1 MSLLD
6 AAPWSDHVFNGKW
19 QPGGGGRS
27 DVREPATGEVL
38 GSVGVA
44 DAEDVA
50 ASAAIAAEA
59 QRDWAARSAFERAA
73 VLRRAAELFQEHADE
88 IVEWVA
94 RESGGTRGRGRL
106 EAHVCAEECREAAVL
121 ATAPYGELLHSPQ
134 PRVSLERRLPVGVV
148 AVISPFNV
156 PLVLSM
162 RSIAPALALGNAV
175 LLKPDLRTSVCGGVV
190 LARILEEAGVPSGV
204 FHMLPGG
211 VDVGSAMI
219 DDARVR
225 VVSFTGSTQAGR
237 AIGARA
243 AQSLTRAHLELGG
256 NNALVVL
263 GDADVEAAASC
274 GAFGSFTNSGQV
286 CMGVGRH
293 LVHEDIYD
301 DYVMR
306 LAAIADGLSVGD
318 GYLEDVSLGPLIDE
332 KQLRRVRDLVDASV
346 AAGARLVAGGTHD
359 GLFYRPTVLADCT
372 DETPAYADEVFGPV
386 ACVRSF
392 SSVDEAVRLASDTEF
407 GLSLGIITD
416 DMTVALDIAHR
427 VPVGLVHV
435 NDQTVN
441 DDPNAPFGG
450 VGSSG
455 FGRLG
460 GVRANSEAF
469 TETQWVTMRAVP
481 PRRPL

>member
-1 MSLLD
+1 MGLLD
-6 AAPWSDHVFNGKW
+6 ASSWSDNIFTGTW
-19 QPGGGGRS
+19 RAGGGGRAE
-27 DVREPATGEVL
+27 VREPATGAVL

-44 DAEDVA
+44 DPQDVSRAVALAVA
-50 ASAAIAAEA
+50 A
-59 QRDWAARSAFERAA
+59 QREWAARGAFDRAA
-73 VLRRAAELFQEHADE
+73 VLRRAADLFQEHADE

-106 EAHVCAEECREAAVL
+106 EVHVCAEECREAAAL

-134 PRVSLERRLPVGVV
+134 PRVSLDRRLPVGVV

-162 RSIAPALALGNAV
+162 RSVAPALALGNAV
-175 LLKPDLRTSVCGGVV
+175 VLKPDLRTSVCGGVV
-190 LARILEEAGVPSGV
+190 LARILAEAGVPAGL

-211 VDVGSAMI
+211 IDVGSAMI
-219 DDARVR
+219 DEPRVR
-225 VVSFTGSTQAGR
+225 VVSFTGSTPAGR
-237 AIGARA
+237 AVGARA
-243 AQSLTRAHLELGG
+243 AQSFTRAHLELGG

-263 GDADVEAAASC
+263 RDANVEAAASC

-286 CMGVGRH
+286 CMGIGRH
-293 LVHEDIYD
+293 LVHEDLYE
-301 DYVMR
+301 DYVAV
-306 LAAIADGLSVGD
+306 LAKTADGLSVGD
-318 GYLEDVSLGPLIDE
+318 GFREDVALGPLIDE
-332 KQLRRVRDLVDASV
+332 KQLTRVHDLVERSIAG
-346 AAGARLVAGGTHD
+346 GARLVAGGTHD
-359 GLFYRPTVLADCT
+359 GLRYRPTVLADCT

-386 ACVRSF
+386 ACVRPF
-392 SSVDEAVRLASDTEF
+392 SSIDEVVRLASDTGF

-416 DMTVALDIAHR
+416 DMVAALDIASR
-427 VPVGLVHV
+427 VPVGLVHI

-460 GVRANSEAF
+460 GVRANAEAF
-469 TETQWVTMRAVP
+469 TETQWVTMRATP